1 MNFTEM
7 TIEQLLERRSA
18 IAVELDAPEA
28 DLDALEAE
36 VRGINEEI
44 ESRRQAEQ
52 RKTDLRAAV
61 ANGAGEV
68 TNKIENVEENK
79 MTLDEIRALPA
90 YADAY
95 KRYII
100 TNDATECRA
109 IITEN
114 APGTVTSGPVP
125 VPVIVDDFVR
135 TAWERDGIMS
145 RVRRTFIRGN
155 LRVSFERSAD
165 PAVVHQEGTEAPAEE
180 NLLLGTVEMIPANIK
195 KWITITDE
203 ALAMGGE
210 EFLRYVYDEITYQI
224 VRKAAADGIA
234 DILNAPAASTAAA
247 VGVPTVTAA
256 PSITAIPAAAAKLSD
271 EAVNVVVIMNR
282 LTEVNFLTAQAAG
295 NFSVDPFAGLPRV
308 YTSALPA
315 YDTASSGAVYA
326 IVGDLNGLQFNFP
339 EGDGIVLKYDDL
351 SLAEQDLVKIVGRQ
365 YAAHGV
371 TAPGRF
377 VKLAKDSQP
386 PKSKA

>member
-7 TIEQLLERRSA
+7 TIDQLLERRSA
-18 IAVELDAPEA
+18 IAVELDKDDA

-44 ESRRQAEQ
+44 ESRKQAEQ

-109 IITEN
+109 IITEK
-114 APGTVTSGPVP
+114 APDTVTGSGPVP
-125 VPVIVDDFVR
+125 VPVIVDGFVR

-165 PAVVHQEGTEAPAEE
+165 PAVVHQEGTDAPAEE

-203 ALAMGGE
+203 ALTMGGE

-247 VGVPTVTAA
+247 VGVPVVTAA
-256 PSITAIPAAAAKLSD
+256 PSITAIPAAAANLSD

-295 NFSVDPFAGLPRV
+295 NFNVDPFAGLPRV

-315 YDTASSGAVYA
+315 YDTAASGAVYA

-377 VKLAKDSQP
+377 VKLAK
-386 PKSKA
+386 A

>member
-18 IAVELDAPEA
+18 IAVELDKDDA

-36 VRGINEEI
+36 VRAINDEI
-44 ESRRQAEQ
+44 ESRKQAEQ

-68 TNKIENVEENK
+68 TNKIEKVEENK

-114 APGTVTSGPVP
+114 APNTVTGSGPVP
-125 VPVIVDDFVR
+125 VPVIVDGFVR

-165 PAVVHQEGTEAPAEE
+165 PAVVHQEGTDAPAEE
-180 NLLLGTVEMIPANIK
+180 ELLLGTVEMIPANIK

-203 ALAMGGE
+203 ALAMDGE

-234 DILNAPAASTAAA
+234 DILNAPAVSTATA
-247 VGVPTVTAA
+247 VGVPVVTAA
-256 PSITAIPAAAAKLSD
+256 PSVTAVPTAAANLSD
-271 EAVNVVVIMNR
+271 EAVNVVVTMNR
-282 LTEVNFLTAQAAG
+282 LTEVNFLAAQAAG
-295 NFSVDPFAGLPRV
+295 NFNVDPFAGLPRI

-315 YDTASSGAVYA
+315 YDTAASGAVYA
-326 IVGDLNGLQFNFP
+326 IVGDLDGLHFNFP

-365 YAAHGV
+365 YAAHSV

-377 VKLAKDSQP
+377 VKLAK
-386 PKSKA
+386 A

>member
-7 TIEQLLERRSA
+7 TVDQLLERRSA
-18 IAVELDAPEA
+18 IAVELDKDDA

-36 VRGINEEI
+36 VRAINEEI
-44 ESRRQAEQ
+44 ENRKQAEQ

-114 APGTVTSGPVP
+114 APDTVTGSGPVP
-125 VPVIVDDFVR
+125 VPVIVDGFVR

-165 PAVVHQEGTEAPAEE
+165 PAVVHQEGTDAPAEE

-247 VGVPTVTAA
+247 VGVPVVTAA
-256 PSITAIPAAAAKLSD
+256 PSITAIPAAAANLSD

-295 NFSVDPFAGLPRV
+295 NFNVDPFAGLPRV

-315 YDTASSGAVYA
+315 YDTAASGAVYA

-377 VKLAKDSQP
+377 VKLAK
-386 PKSKA
+386 A

>member
-1 MNFTEM
+1 MDFSTM
-7 TIEQLLERRSA
+7 TVDQLLERRSA
-18 IAVELDAPEA
+18 IAVELDKDDA
-28 DLDALEAE
+28 DLDALEVE
-36 VRGINEEI
+36 VRAINEEI
-44 ESRRQAEQ
+44 ENRKQAEQ

-68 TNKIENVEENK
+68 TNKIEKVEENK
-79 MTLDEIRALPA
+79 MTIDEIRALPA

-114 APGTVTSGPVP
+114 APDTVTGSGPMP
-125 VPVIVDDFVR
+125 VPVIVDGFVR

-165 PAVVHQEGTEAPAEE
+165 PAVVHQEGTDAPAEE
-180 NLLLGTVEMIPANIK
+180 DLLLGTVEMIPANIK

-203 ALAMGGE
+203 AIAMGGE

-224 VRKAAADGIA
+224 VRKAAAEGIA

-247 VGVPTVTAA
+247 VGVPAVTAA
-256 PSITAIPAAAAKLSD
+256 PSITAIPAAAANLSD
-271 EAVNVVVIMNR
+271 EAENVVVIMNR
-282 LTEVNFLTAQAAG
+282 LTEVNFLAAQAAG
-295 NFSVDPFAGLPRV
+295 SFNVDPFAGLPRV

-315 YDTASSGAVYA
+315 YDTAASGAVYA

-351 SLAEQDLVKIVGRQ
+351 SLAEQDFVKIVGRQ
-365 YAAHGV
+365 YAAHAV
-371 TAPGRF
+371 VAPGRF
-377 VKLAKDSQP
+377 VKLAK
-386 PKSKA
+386 A

>member
-1 MNFTEM
+1 MEFKDM
-7 TIEQLLERRSA
+7 TIEQLQERRAA
-18 IAVELDAPEA
+18 IAEAIEAPDA

-114 APGTVTSGPVP
+114 APDTVTGSGPVP
-125 VPVIVDDFVR
+125 VPVIVDGFVR

-165 PAVVHQEGTEAPAEE
+165 PAVVHQEGTDAPAEE

-247 VGVPTVTAA
+247 VGVPVVTAA
-256 PSITAIPAAAAKLSD
+256 PSITAIPAAAANLSD

-282 LTEVNFLTAQAAG
+282 LTEVNFLAAQAAG
-295 NFSVDPFAGLPRV
+295 NFNVDPFAGLPRV

-315 YDTASSGAVYA
+315 YDTAASGAVYA

-377 VKLAKDSQP
+377 VKLAVDEAEKTST
-386 PKSKA
+386 

>member
-1 MNFTEM
+1 MMDFSAM
-7 TIEQLLERRSA
+7 TIDQLLERRSA
-18 IAVELDAPEA
+18 IAVELDKDDA

-44 ESRRQAEQ
+44 ESRKQAEQ

-114 APGTVTSGPVP
+114 APDTVTGSGPVP
-125 VPVIVDDFVR
+125 VPVIVDGFVR

-165 PAVVHQEGTEAPAEE
+165 PAVVHQEGTDAPAEE

-247 VGVPTVTAA
+247 VGVPVVTAA
-256 PSITAIPAAAAKLSD
+256 PSITAIPAAAANLSD

-295 NFSVDPFAGLPRV
+295 NFNVDPFAGLPRV

-315 YDTASSGAVYA
+315 YDTAASGAVYA

-377 VKLAKDSQP
+377 VKLAK
-386 PKSKA
+386 A

>member
-7 TIEQLLERRSA
+7 TIDQLLERRSA
-18 IAVELDAPEA
+18 IAVELDAPDA

-36 VRGINEEI
+36 VRGINDEI
-44 ESRRQAEQ
+44 ESRKQAEQ

-68 TNKIENVEENK
+68 TNKINTEEEHK

-114 APGTVTSGPVP
+114 APDTVTGSGPVP
-125 VPVIVDDFVR
+125 VPVIVDGFVR

-180 NLLLGTVEMIPANIK
+180 DLVLGTVEMIPANIK

-224 VRKAAADGIA
+224 VRKAAADGIV
-234 DILNAPAASTAAA
+234 DILNAPAASTATA
-247 VGVPTVTAA
+247 VGVPVVTAA
-256 PSITAIPAAAAKLSD
+256 PSVTAIPAAAANLSD

-282 LTEVNFLTAQAAG
+282 LTEVNFLAAQAAG
-295 NFSVDPFAGLPRV
+295 NFNVDPFAGLPRV

-315 YDTASSGAVYA
+315 YDTAASGAVYA
-326 IVGDLNGLQFNFP
+326 IVGDLNGLHFNFP

-365 YAAHGV
+365 YAAHAV

-377 VKLAKDSQP
+377 VKLAK
-386 PKSKA
+386 A

>member
-7 TIEQLLERRSA
+7 TIEQLMERRSA

-44 ESRRQAEQ
+44 ESRKQAEQ
-52 RKTDLRAAV
+52 RKTNLRAAV

-68 TNKIENVEENK
+68 TNKINTEEEHK

-114 APGTVTSGPVP
+114 APNTVTGSGPVP
-125 VPVIVDDFVR
+125 VPVIVDSFVR

-165 PAVVHQEGTEAPAEE
+165 PAVVHQEGTDAPNEE

-247 VGVPTVTAA
+247 VGVPVVTAA
-256 PSITAIPAAAAKLSD
+256 PSITAIPAAAANLSD

-295 NFSVDPFAGLPRV
+295 NFNVDPFAGLPRV

-315 YDTASSGAVYA
+315 YDTAASGAVYA

-339 EGDGIVLKYDDL
+339 EDDGIVLKYDDL

-365 YAAHGV
+365 YAAHAV

-377 VKLAKDSQP
+377 VKLAK
-386 PKSKA
+386 A

>member
-1 MNFTEM
+1 MDFSTM
-7 TIEQLLERRSA
+7 TIEQLMERRSA
-18 IAVELDAPEA
+18 IAVELDAPDA

-36 VRGINEEI
+36 VRGINDEI
-44 ESRRQAEQ
+44 ESRKQAEQ
-52 RKTDLRAAV
+52 RRTDLRVAV

-68 TNKIENVEENK
+68 TNKINTEEEHK

-114 APGTVTSGPVP
+114 APDTVTGSGPVP
-125 VPVIVDDFVR
+125 VPVIVDGFVR

-165 PAVVHQEGTEAPAEE
+165 PAVVHQEGTGAPAEE
-180 NLLLGTVEMIPANIK
+180 DLVLGTVEMIPANIK

-234 DILNAPAASTAAA
+234 DILNAPAASTASA
-247 VGVPTVTAA
+247 VGVPVVTAA
-256 PSITAIPAAAAKLSD
+256 PSVTAIPAAAANLSD

-282 LTEVNFLTAQAAG
+282 LTEVNFLAAQAAG
-295 NFSVDPFAGLPRV
+295 NFNVDPFAGLPRV

-315 YDTASSGAVYA
+315 YDTAASGAVYA
-326 IVGDLNGLQFNFP
+326 IVGDLNGLHFNFP

-365 YAAHGV
+365 YAAHAV

-377 VKLAKDSQP
+377 VKLAK
-386 PKSKA
+386 A